1 MDLLFS
7 STLPSL
13 LVPAIPF
20 AFFTSTMHHISS
32 IALRGAHPPPELTL
46 TKYFYKPHVENI
58 KRKFEEVKALGSAT
72 AEEWIKGLEGSGK
85 EKLADAAR
93 WEQWEVT
100 GGLRAIKAPL
110 HHHPETSSSHVSS
123 VDPGM
128 QNFSSIESNSGH
140 SSPFTNGRP
149 PNHDG
154 SPAPPSNTHGKHSR
168 SAVNATMKPPWR
180 KICFYNL
187 CCSLFH

>member
-7 STLPSL
+7 STFPSL

-20 AFFTSTMHHISS
+20 AFFTPTMHLISS

-46 TKYFYKPHVENI
+46 TKYFYKPHVDDI
-58 KRKFEEVKALGSAT
+58 KRKFEEVKTLGSAT
-72 AEEWIKGLEGSGK
+72 AEEWIKGLEGNGK

-93 WEQWEVT
+93 WEQWEMA
-100 GGLRAIKAPL
+100 GGLRAIKVPFR
-110 HHHPETSSSHVSS
+110 HPEPSSHVSP
-123 VDPGM
+123 VDPGI
-128 QNFSSIESNSGH
+128 QNFSSIESDSGH

-168 SAVNATMKPPWR
+168 PAVNAT
-180 KICFYNL
+180 INL
-187 CCSLFH
+187 PGGTLLLAISSLSFLFH